1 MNNEKANV
9 GWLLT
14 VGPDEFQNLIETTV
28 KKVLDEKEAAK
39 KVERLFTTEEAAE
52 MMRISTVTL
61 WRWKASGR
69 ITPMRAEGSRKDLYS
84 ESEIQRALRNL

>member
-1 MNNEKANV
+1 MTNEKANV

-39 KVERLFTTEEAAE
+39 KVERLYTAEEAAE
-52 MMRISTVTL
+52 MLRISTITL
-61 WRWKASGR
+61 WRWKSSGK
-69 ITPMRAEGSRKDLYS
+69 ITPLRADGSRKDLYS
-84 ESEIQRALRNL
+84 EGEIRRVLNQY

>member
-1 MNNEKANV
+1 MSNENANV
-9 GWLLT
+9 GWVLT
-14 VGPDEFQNLIETTV
+14 LTEDRLASLIESSV
-28 KKVLDEKEAAK
+28 KKVMDEKEAAK

>member
-1 MNNEKANV
+1 MQNEKTNV

-14 VGPDEFQNLIETTV
+14 VGPDEFQNIIETTV